1 MPNISKA
8 YVRLAIFDADG
19 VVTTPKKFAE
29 NLEKDFGTKPEAL
42 LPFFKGPFQDALV
55 GKADLKVVIQPYL
68 KDWNWTKSV
77 DEFLAY
83 WFKAED
89 AVNDEVIETIEGL
102 RAKGIK
108 CYLATNQEK
117 YRLEYMRETMK
128 FKHVFNGVFSS
139 ADLGCKKPD
148 PQFFDR
154 LLKRIDPK
162 REIPRK
168 EILFWDDTEANIKA
182 AKDLGIQAY
191 LYTDL
196 TAFVE
201 TMEQLPLMA
210 PRFLKQR
217 K

>member
-19 VVTTPKKFAE
+19 VVTTSNKFAE
-29 NLEKDFGTKPEAL
+29 NLERDFGTKPEAL
-42 LPFFKGPFQDALV
+42 LPFFDGPFQETLV

-77 DEFLAY
+77 DELLTY
-83 WFKAED
+83 WFRAED
-89 AVNDEVIETIEGL
+89 SVNDEVIETIEGL

-128 FKHVFNGVFSS
+128 FKYVFNGLFSS

-182 AKDLGIQAY
+182 AKDLGMQAH

-196 TAFVE
+196 TTFVE

>member
-29 NLEKDFGTKPEAL
+29 NLEKDCGTKPEAL

-55 GKADLKVVIQPYL
+55 GKADLKTVIQPYL

-168 EILFWDDTEANIKA
+168 EILFWDDSEANIKV

>member
-19 VVTTPKKFAE
+19 VVTTSNKFAE
-29 NLEKDFGTKPEAL
+29 NLERDFGTKPEAL
-42 LPFFKGPFQDALV
+42 LPFFDGPFQETLV

-77 DEFLAY
+77 DELLTY
-83 WFKAED
+83 WFRAED
-89 AVNDEVIETIEGL
+89 SVNDEVIETIEGL

-128 FKHVFNGVFSS
+128 FKYVFNGLFSS

-182 AKDLGIQAY
+182 AKDLGMQAH

-196 TAFVE
+196 TTFVE
-201 TMEQLPLMA
+201 TMEQLPLMS

>member
-1 MPNISKA
+1 
-8 YVRLAIFDADG
+8 
-19 VVTTPKKFAE
+19 
-29 NLEKDFGTKPEAL
+29 
-42 LPFFKGPFQDALV
+42 
-55 GKADLKVVIQPYL
+55 
-68 KDWNWTKSV
+68 
-77 DEFLAY
+77 
-83 WFKAED
+83 
-89 AVNDEVIETIEGL
+89 
-102 RAKGIK
+102 
-108 CYLATNQEK
+108 
-117 YRLEYMRETMK
+117 MK